1 MALRLEPVDAAHAD
15 IVALLCG
22 PLVLF
27 PIGKPADNLSRRD
40 LLAAKSTGAGKWQIE
55 SANGLITL
63 LPFFSI
69 ADEPYSTYFKLN
81 QPA

>member
-1 MALRLEPVDAAHAD
+1 MSLRLEPVDATHQD

-27 PIGKPADNLSRRD
+27 PIGKTAPKPSRGD
-40 LLAAKSTGAGKWQIE
+40 LLAAKTTSPGQWQIT
-55 SANGLITL
+55 SAKEQITL

-69 ADEPYSTYFKLN
+69 KDEPYSTYFQLS
-81 QPA
+81 